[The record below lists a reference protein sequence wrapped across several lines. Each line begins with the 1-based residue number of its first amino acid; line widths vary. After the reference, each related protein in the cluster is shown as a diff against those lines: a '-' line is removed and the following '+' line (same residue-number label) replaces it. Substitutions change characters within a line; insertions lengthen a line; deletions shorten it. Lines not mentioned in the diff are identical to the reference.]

1 MEAKKRGRPSLTEE
15 ERKARR
21 TESYRR
27 QNEKRKQSGWATEKA
42 YRAKHPELQAQ
53 KYAVQKNKYHTIT
66 VRIPREF
73 KPTFDALLASTGKTI
88 TELMLDALEKQYGVN
103 LHADST
109 EHTHDIPTHQDD
121 E

>member
-42 YRAKHPELQAQ
+42 YLAKHPELRAQ

-66 VRIPREF
+66 VRIPRES
-73 KPTFDALLASTGKTI
+73 KPAFDSLLASTGKTI
-88 TELMLDALEKQYGVN
+88 SELFLEAVEEKYNVTLRSDN
-103 LHADST
+103 NKNT
-109 EHTHDIPTHQDD
+109 DD
-121 E
+121 QQENE